1 MMDSSDLESYLR
13 VQTSADKLSAFLT
26 FSKMSDEFECR
37 PGDLESFLKSHGVV
51 FGIKLDVLN
60 EICKLPL
67 AFCKEQTLVAQGKN
81 ALPGKD
87 GTVRFVYD
95 MSDNDQKPSKE
106 QNGKVNLKEVSNLKN
121 VTRGMLIAELVEP
134 LEGEAGMTVT
144 GEELASKLG
153 KRARFKLGKNVVLNN
168 EQTAMYAALDGL
180 ITITDKSKI
189 NVFPV
194 YEVNGDVN
202 YSVGNIDFV
211 GTVVIRGN
219 VLNGFRVKASGDI
232 RVVGGVEGAELESE
246 GSIDITGGIMA
257 SGKGFV
263 KAGRNVKCS
272 FVQEGNV
279 YAAEDVIVS
288 QSIMH
293 SMVKAGRSIYCSGA
307 KGLIVGGSIQAG
319 DLVSGRT
326 IGNAMSTATSI
337 EVGVNPSLR
346 EEMIEQRARIKESRE
361 SIDKTDK
368 ALVIL
373 DQLAA
378 AGQLSPERQAMRI
391 KLNATKRQ
399 TLQIADEAKNR
410 VLEIEKI
417 LEGTDR
423 SRVDVSGT
431 IYGGTKIVIGRY
443 TKFVKDSVQKA
454 SFQLKDGD
462 IAIAPYVPK

>member
-1 MMDSSDLESYLR
+1 MESNDMESYLR
-13 VQTSADKLSAFLT
+13 VQTSTDKLSAYLT
-26 FSKMSDEFECR
+26 FAKMSDEFECSMNE
-37 PGDLESFLKSHGVV
+37 LEAYLKSHDIVYGLKYD
-51 FGIKLDVLN
+51 IL
-60 EICKLPL
+60 ESICKKPIE
-67 AFCKEQTLVAQGKN
+67 FCKEQTLVAQGIN

-87 GTVRFVYD
+87 GSIRFAYD
-95 MSDNDQKPSKE
+95 MSENDQKPSEE
-106 QNGKVNLKEVSNLKN
+106 QDGKVNLKEISNLKN
-121 VTRGMLIAELVEP
+121 VTRGMLIAELVDP
-134 LEGEAGMTVT
+134 LEGESGMTVT
-144 GEELASKLG
+144 GESLAPKLG

-168 EQTAMYAALDGL
+168 EQTAMYAALDGM
-180 ITITDKSKI
+180 ITITEKNKI

-219 VLNGFRVKASGDI
+219 VLNGFRVRASGDI

-257 SGKGFV
+257 GGKGYV

-279 YAAEDVIVS
+279 YAAEDVNVS

-293 SMVKAGRSIYCSGA
+293 STVKAGKSIYCSGA

-319 DLVSGRT
+319 DLVIGRT
-326 IGNAMSTATSI
+326 IGNTMSTATSI

-346 EEMIEQRARIKESRE
+346 EELIALRAQIKESRE

-378 AGQLSPERQAMRI
+378 AGQLAPDRQAMRI

-399 TLQIADEAKNR
+399 MLQTMEIGRASCRER
-410 VLEIEKI
+410 VL
-417 LEGTDR
+417 
-423 SRVDVSGT
+423 
-431 IYGGTKIVIGRY
+431 
-443 TKFVKDSVQKA
+443 
-454 SFQLKDGD
+454 
-462 IAIAPYVPK
+462 